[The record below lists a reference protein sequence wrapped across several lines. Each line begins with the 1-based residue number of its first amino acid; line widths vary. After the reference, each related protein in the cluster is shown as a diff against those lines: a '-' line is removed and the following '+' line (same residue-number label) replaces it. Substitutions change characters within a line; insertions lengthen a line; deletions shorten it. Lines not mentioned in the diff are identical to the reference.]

1 LGCGGSAPRQL
12 GSNLSTI
19 LPASLGIEQYIYQ
32 KADRLRRGHLDFA
45 IFDPKGRF
53 FLRRAFEDDMGA
65 DALKAAK
72 TIEIYIQAWR
82 IAEALAVGR
91 AFANAL
97 GASSE
102 TSLSFAYR
110 WSGIKNRQIDLWAHL
125 GAEFLSARASQQDI
139 SQSNVAIAASANDE
153 EIVGRTVDALQ
164 KLVLPFGDVKIPRQ
178 FLSEKLR
185 TDLFKHQ
192 VG

>member
-1 LGCGGSAPRQL
+1 
-12 GSNLSTI
+12 
-19 LPASLGIEQYIYQ
+19 
-32 KADRLRRGHLDFA
+32 LDFA

-192 VG
+192 IG

>member
-1 LGCGGSAPRQL
+1 MTLT
-12 GSNLSTI
+12 NSTFTRR
-19 LPASLGIEQYIYQ
+19 
-32 KADRLRRGHLDFA
+32 ADTIGRRGHLDFS

-53 FLRRAFEDDMGA
+53 FLRRAFEDDMRLPE
-65 DALKAAK
+65 DVRKTN

-91 AFANAL
+91 AFSNAL

-102 TSLSFAYR
+102 TTLSLAFR
-110 WSGIKNRQIDLWAHL
+110 WSGIKNREIDLWAHP
-125 GAEFLSARASQQDI
+125 GAEFMLARASVQDI
-139 SQSNVAIAASANDE
+139 SQCEVNIASSTNNE
-153 EIVGRTVDALQ
+153 EIISRTIDALQ

-185 TDLFKHQ
+185 TGLFKRQ